1 MNLPCRFSHL
11 ACMTYETS
19 WGSKHFMTKAF
30 LLWEPTHSRP
40 QQTLHLVKGLIT
52 NDFYHL
58 FCTAGSP
65 TVIFLRVLCPGCAHI
80 KQLFLLSPN
89 IPVHC
94 LSIFMIFFMN
104 SLKMKWNWLFW
115 TKKMNLKGWEM
126 ETFRHLH
133 KYGLPSLVSLW
144 QKLWPICMHITP

>member
-1 MNLPCRFSHL
+1 MNLLCRFSHL

-19 WGSKHFMTKAF
+19 WGSKHFMTKASNS
-30 LLWEPTHSRP
+30 PSK

-58 FCTAGSP
+58 FFVLPEA
-65 TVIFLRVLCPGCAHI
+65 LRS
-80 KQLFLLSPN
+80 F
-89 IPVHC
+89 
-94 LSIFMIFFMN
+94 
-104 SLKMKWNWLFW
+104 SLKFYVLDVRTLTNFFFFFQPIPRHYVAL
-115 TKKMNLKGWEM
+115 KKPGKTLEGPLRDGGADYW
-126 ETFRHLH
+126 H